1 MFCRKITCLGRC
13 MGKVCHATVGRW
25 SRLCSDHGRIVP
37 TMKLTFL
44 GFPLCSGMAPSSL
57 LVAVAHVV
65 LWSFATCLQIAVEW
79 LRQGCHA
86 WFLWVVLVFGVL
98 HFPLRFPFKDVSKS
112 YFVWALATKSGLG
125 AGFRVDFRP
134 ERSRDEV
141 RRAETS

>member
-1 MFCRKITCLGRC
+1 MFCRKMCLGRC
-13 MGKVCHATVGRW
+13 MGKVCCATVGR
-25 SRLCSDHGRIVP
+25 SRLCSDHGRSVP
-37 TMKLTFL
+37 TMELTCL

-86 WFLWVVLVFGVL
+86 WFLWVFLVFGAL

-125 AGFRVDFRP
+125 AGFRVDFGP

>member
-1 MFCRKITCLGRC
+1 
-13 MGKVCHATVGRW
+13 MGKVCCATVGR

-37 TMKLTFL
+37 TMELTCL

-65 LWSFATCLQIAVEW
+65 LWSFATCLQVAVEW

-86 WFLWVVLVFGVL
+86 WFLWVFLVFGAL

-125 AGFRVDFRP
+125 AGFRVDFGP